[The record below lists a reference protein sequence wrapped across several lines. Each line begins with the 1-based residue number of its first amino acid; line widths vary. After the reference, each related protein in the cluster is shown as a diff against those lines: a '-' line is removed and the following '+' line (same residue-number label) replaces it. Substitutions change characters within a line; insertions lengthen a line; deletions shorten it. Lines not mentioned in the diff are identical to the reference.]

1 LSGFAVEALA
11 ACYGLLT
18 AVRGVSFAAET
29 GDVVALV
36 GANGAGKTTL
46 LRTIAGAHPASAG
59 RVRLAGRD
67 ITAAPGHRRVGM
79 GIAMVPEG
87 RRLFAEMTV
96 EENLMLGRRARR
108 DGNWTVERVLEVF
121 PNLQP
126 RRKALAGTLSGGEQ
140 QACAI
145 GRALVANPDVL
156 LLDEVSLGL
165 SPLAVDRVYASLEAL
180 LRSGTTVVLVEQ
192 DLDRALGVA
201 NRVLCM
207 LEGRI
212 VLDAPAGEVTR
223 AQVTEAYF
231 GLKAPAAGGVA
242 A

>member
-1 LSGFAVEALA
+1 
-11 ACYGLLT
+11 
-18 AVRGVSFAAET
+18 
-29 GDVVALV
+29 
-36 GANGAGKTTL
+36 
-46 LRTIAGAHPASAG
+46 
-59 RVRLAGRD
+59 VRLDGKD
-67 ITAAPGHRRVGM
+67 ITRVPGHRRVGM
-79 GIAMVPEG
+79 GVAMVPEG
-87 RRLFAEMTV
+87 RRLFAQMTV
-96 EENLMLGRRARR
+96 EENLLLGRRTGRG
-108 DGNWTVERVLEVF
+108 GNWTVERVLEVF

-165 SPLAVDRVYASLEAL
+165 SPLAVDRVYASLEVL

-192 DLDRALGVA
+192 DLDRALKVA

-223 AQVTEAYF
+223 ERVTEAYF
-231 GLKAPAAGGVA
+231 GLRAPATGGVA

>member
-1 LSGFAVEALA
+1 
-11 ACYGLLT
+11 
-18 AVRGVSFAAET
+18 
-29 GDVVALV
+29 
-36 GANGAGKTTL
+36 
-46 LRTIAGAHPASAG
+46 
-59 RVRLAGRD
+59 
-67 ITAAPGHRRVGM
+67 M

-87 RRLFAEMTV
+87 RRLFAGMTV

-108 DGNWTVERVLEVF
+108 DGAWTVERVLEVF

-126 RRKALAGTLSGGEQ
+126 RRRALAGTLAGGEQ

-212 VLDAPAGEVTR
+212 VLDAPAGKVTR
-223 AQVTEAYF
+223 EQVTEAYF
-231 GLKAPAAGGVA
+231 GLKAPATGGVA